1 MVSNRHWL
9 VLWVSPFVRASLDNR
24 RQHEFRITMDG
35 RKNVALAD
43 AAREPY
49 DDQNSP
55 VEPET

>member
-1 MVSNRHWL
+1 
-9 VLWVSPFVRASLDNR
+9 
-24 RQHEFRITMDG
+24 MDG